1 MEGSTV
7 STITE
12 LLVNVLIGSFSLAVL
27 SWVAVGIHI
36 IMCDRRREKR
46 EKEYHQARMKDLSK

>member
-1 MEGSTV
+1 MEGSVV

-12 LLVNVLIGSFSLAVL
+12 LLVNVLIGTFSVAIL
-27 SWVAVGIHI
+27 SWVAVAVHT

-46 EKEYHQARMKDLSK
+46 EKEYHQARMKDLGK